1 MANEFAPRSYEELL
15 NEMTDG
21 FQAISGYSPKEAGD
35 LYVRLCLLAQELSS
49 LHEKLDFAGRML
61 FPDTAQGEY
70 LDRHAQTRGL
80 VRKEAV
86 PAAGVLRFSRDTAA
100 AYDISI
106 PQGTL
111 CCTRGEEPVRFA
123 TTAGGALEAGQ
134 TQVDIP
140 AQAVDGG
147 RMGNVAAGAV
157 TVLVT
162 PPQGIAQVENPA
174 PFAGGADEEDD
185 ETLRERLLAAYASVA
200 NGTNA
205 AYYYNLAMSFPFV
218 RSAHVIPRK
227 RGRGTVDIMV
237 DVGSSDTGRLSE
249 ISDAVASQRE
259 IGVDA
264 AVSQAEA
271 KSVSVSVSLTAASGF
286 IPELVVEAAQAALE
300 DFGGRLGVSQPL
312 KLIDLYTCLIHIQ
325 GVDNFQ
331 VTAPDSDVIPTETQV
346 IRPTF
351 RVTAKGGEDL

>member
-1 MANEFAPRSYEELL
+1 MNSLKSMKDALRPLGLYNLGEDSF
-15 NEMTDG
+15 
-21 FQAISGYSPKEAGD
+21 IS
-35 LYVRLCLLAQELSS
+35 RELSCYAQFLDEVGEAIDS
-49 LHEKLDFAGRML
+49 LLTEGFLQ
-61 FPDTAQGEY
+61 TA
-70 LDRHAQTRGL
+70 
-80 VRKEAV
+80 
-86 PAAGVLRFSRDTAA
+86 
-100 AYDISI
+100 
-106 PQGTL
+106 
-111 CCTRGEEPVRFA
+111 GEE
-123 TTAGGALEAGQ
+123 
-134 TQVDIP
+134 
-140 AQAVDGG
+140 
-147 RMGNVAAGAV
+147 
-157 TVLVT
+157 
-162 PPQGIAQVENPA
+162 GIAQVENPA

-227 RGRGTVDIMV
+227 RGRGTVDITV
-237 DVGSSDTGRLSE
+237 DVGSSDTGRLLE

-286 IPELVVEAAQAALE
+286 IPEQVEEAAQAALE

-351 RVTAKGGEDL
+351 TVTAKGGEDL

>member
-1 MANEFAPRSYEELL
+1 
-15 NEMTDG
+15 
-21 FQAISGYSPKEAGD
+21 
-35 LYVRLCLLAQELSS
+35 
-49 LHEKLDFAGRML
+49 
-61 FPDTAQGEY
+61 
-70 LDRHAQTRGL
+70 
-80 VRKEAV
+80 
-86 PAAGVLRFSRDTAA
+86 
-100 AYDISI
+100 
-106 PQGTL
+106 
-111 CCTRGEEPVRFA
+111 
-123 TTAGGALEAGQ
+123 
-134 TQVDIP
+134 
-140 AQAVDGG
+140 
-147 RMGNVAAGAV
+147 
-157 TVLVT
+157 
-162 PPQGIAQVENPA
+162 
-174 PFAGGADEEDD
+174 
-185 ETLRERLLAAYASVA
+185 
-200 NGTNA
+200 
-205 AYYYNLAMSFPFV
+205 MSFGFV

-286 IPELVVEAAQAALE
+286 IPEQVEEAAQAALE

-351 RVTAKGGEDL
+351 TVTAKGGEDLNSLTSMENALRPLVLYNLGEDSFISRELSCYGQFLDEVREAIDSLLTEGFLQTAGEEGIARMEALAGARQPEEMELETTAGDASLPLCPPAHDFNREGILRGLAALGLTAQITEDFGGGAAHPER